1 MGFFRKCSK
10 FRRSIPLKN
19 ATKSFEMTL
28 NTKHGETKKQNKTK
42 QKKNRQ
48 RNKKKMKNQNTQ
60 RQKLSFTKRTGKEC
74 RLIEIRTE
82 KNNDHK
88 HKRTMHKIQFRSTFK
103 GTFFYRTTS
112 VAES

>member
-42 QKKNRQ
+42 QKKKQ
-48 RNKKKMKNQNTQ
+48 TKK
-60 RQKLSFTKRTGKEC
+60 
-74 RLIEIRTE
+74 
-82 KNNDHK
+82 
-88 HKRTMHKIQFRSTFK
+88 
-103 GTFFYRTTS
+103 
-112 VAES
+112 

>member
-42 QKKNRQ
+42 QKKTDKEIKKNEKSKHTKIKAKFYQKNR
-48 RNKKKMKNQNTQ
+48 
-60 RQKLSFTKRTGKEC
+60 
-74 RLIEIRTE
+74 
-82 KNNDHK
+82 
-88 HKRTMHKIQFRSTFK
+88 
-103 GTFFYRTTS
+103 
-112 VAES
+112 